1 MTKEEI
7 YLLLL
12 IIPVLLAQ
20 SIYLFL
26 DARKNGHHF
35 WFWGLWGLIQT
46 PMPLIFYFI
55 FAKKIW
61 KKYKKGE
68 RIE

>member
-1 MTKEEI
+1 MTKDEM

-26 DARKNGHHF
+26 DARKNGHLY

-46 PMPLIFYFI
+46 PMPLIFYML

-61 KKYKKGE
+61 KKSRKRE
-68 RIE
+68 RVE